1 MVLVVTEVA
10 VEASAAVAVDSVE
23 ALEEIVVVVVD
34 SEAAVVDEAAAVE
47 AATMRS
53 RIPRRR
59 SKWLELS

>member
-1 MVLVVTEVA
+1 MTEVA
-10 VEASAAVAVDSVE
+10 VEALAAVAVDSVE

-34 SEAAVVDEAAAVE
+34 SEAAVVDEAVAVE

-53 RIPRRR
+53 RIPRRP